1 MKIVVDTNVLI
12 AAARS
17 SEGVSFRF
25 MDMVLQ
31 GRFEVQISTPL
42 LLEYE
47 EILERTTVLQSDQI
61 ALLLSRIYDI
71 SVCHDIYYLFR
82 GILPDDDDVMVLE
95 VAIKSNAQYIVTYNI
110 RDFKATT
117 AYGISAITPK
127 DILHL
132 IGVLQ

>member
-1 MKIVVDTNVLI
+1 MKIVIDTNVLI
-12 AAARS
+12 AATRS
-17 SEGVSFRF
+17 TEGVSFRF
-25 MDMVLQ
+25 MEIVLR

-47 EILERTTVLQSDQI
+47 EILERKTTLPLIQI
-61 ALLLSRIYDI
+61 ERLLSRIHDI

-82 GILPDDDDVMVLE
+82 GILPDDDDAMVLE
-95 VAIKSNAQYIVTYNI
+95 VAIKSNAQYIVTYNT
-110 RDFKATT
+110 RDFKEAA

-127 DILHL
+127 DILHI